1 MSELKEFAENV
12 SMIDG
17 PPVRML
23 GLSLATRMIIV
34 KLSGGSLW
42 VNSPVSVPIQVLDR
56 IFSSKKSSSSINGQ
70 APLSWAISSKITRL
84 RRLSRC
90 LTLFGKSAGLPIR
103 TVAFRSTSDCL
114 SRIGSLRGDRSG
126 SCFRG
131 ISTS

>member
-70 APLSWAISSKITRL
+70 AP
-84 RRLSRC
+84 
-90 LTLFGKSAGLPIR
+90 
-103 TVAFRSTSDCL
+103 
-114 SRIGSLRGDRSG
+114 
-126 SCFRG
+126 
-131 ISTS
+131 